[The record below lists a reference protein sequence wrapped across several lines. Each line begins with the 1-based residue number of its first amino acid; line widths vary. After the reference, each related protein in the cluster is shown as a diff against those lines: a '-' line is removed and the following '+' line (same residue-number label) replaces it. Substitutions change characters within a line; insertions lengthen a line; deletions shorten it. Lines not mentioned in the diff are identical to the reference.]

1 MNPTQQAA
9 PELSKEQSLAEVAGI
24 WDFDY
29 TSISG
34 ITGLLKENGLYMTK
48 KFGQNF
54 LISDSA
60 LDKIRDF
67 AQCREGLKVWE
78 VGPGLGALTS
88 KMLKSGAQV
97 TAFEIDRGFCRILK
111 EKAFASCP
119 TFTLIEGDAL
129 KTWHRVYEDQGAPD
143 VICANL
149 PYNVGSVFIADL
161 IENRCLPPLMV
172 YTLQTE
178 VVKRICAKKGD
189 EDYSGFS
196 VLTSIDYENKEVLK
210 LSNRCFWPVPNVGSS
225 VVRMVKR
232 DRSQIDEEISSSFI
246 KTTRLLFSQRR
257 KTVKNNLKSS
267 GELSSSR
274 IEEALKEAEISESER
289 AENLEIS
296 EIAALTKA
304 LYCQKP

>member
-1 MNPTQQAA
+1 M
-9 PELSKEQSLAEVAGI
+9 AESAGI

-29 TSISG
+29 TSINN
-34 ITGLLKENGLYMTK
+34 ITELLKGNGLYMTK

-67 AQCREGLKVWE
+67 AQCKAKTRVWE

-88 KMLKSGAQV
+88 KMLKSGASV
-97 TAFEIDRGFCRILK
+97 TAFEIDRGFCKILK
-111 EKAFASCP
+111 EKAFPSCP
-119 TFTLIEGDAL
+119 TFTLVEGDAL
-129 KTWHRVYEDQGAPD
+129 KTWHAVYEKEGLPD

-161 IENRCLPPLMV
+161 IESRCLPPLMV

-178 VVKRICAKKGD
+178 VVKRICASKGD

-225 VVRMVKR
+225 VVRMVR
-232 DRSQIDEEISSSFI
+232 REQSLIEEDLSCSFI

-267 GELSSSR
+267 GELNSDK
-274 IEEALKEAEISESER
+274 IEWALKEAGINENER
-289 AENLEIS
+289 AESLSIS
-296 EIAALTKA
+296 QIATLTRA
-304 LYCQKP
+304 LYSPKP